1 MWSRNRHCS
10 YRSLLPILVL
20 LCGRP
25 AAQSPL
31 STVELGGRAGWDIVE
46 RVQNI
51 ALRPGWQGGQ
61 DLTIADQG
69 YHGDAALDLY
79 ADFDDDFSDRVG
91 RYSVRV
97 DGARLQREAR
107 VGNASARFDGTGE
120 LAFLYADEALL
131 APHGQTGSFSIDLWI
146 YPFDVRDDAD
156 IVYWRGALT
165 NTTPPV
171 LQQLRFTVRDRRLLW
186 ELTNMVAE
194 PRVDGGEVV
203 RSVRLPGRRPLVP
216 DRWTFHQLS
225 YDAATGLLAYSVD
238 GAPEAISYLSPSGTE
253 DGAVHPIVFGLDT
266 GEGLVLG
273 RRFRGLVDE
282 FRIARTPR
290 AARPAGRVSAAPA
303 IALTGP
309 IDLGAPSSAVEA
321 IRVRA
326 ETPARTDVR
335 VSYRMADR
343 VVSFDAEAAL
353 DRPWVDLPPSGS
365 PHAEARGRYVQLRF
379 TLLADAERAVT
390 PRVQAVS
397 IDVRAPA
404 PPPAVFVPRARSVAA
419 GVQLSWDPIRLD
431 AVAGYRVYFG
441 PMPGRYTGTAAVT
454 SPIDVGTETSVRIEG
469 LKPDRAY
476 VFAIETVDRW
486 GQVSPLSREVEARA
500 GRGTM

>member
-1 MWSRNRHCS
+1 MWSHNRYCS
-10 YRSLLPILVL
+10 HRSLFLVLGL
-20 LCGRP
+20 LCGRLS
-25 AAQSPL
+25 AQSPL
-31 STVELGGRAGWDIVE
+31 STVEFGGRAGWDILESV
-46 RVQNI
+46 RNI
-51 ALRPGWQGGQ
+51 ALRPGWQGGH

-79 ADFDDDFSDRVG
+79 ADFDNDFSDTVG

-107 VGNASARFDGTGE
+107 VGNAAVRFDGTGE
-120 LAFLYADEALL
+120 LAFLYADDALL
-131 APHGQTGSFSIDLWI
+131 APHSQTGSFSIDLWV
-146 YPFDVRDDAD
+146 YPFDVRDDSD
-156 IVYWRGALT
+156 IIYWRGALT
-165 NTTPPV
+165 NTAPPV
-171 LQQLRFTVRDRRLLW
+171 LQQLRFTVRDRRFMW
-186 ELTNMVAE
+186 ELINMVAE
-194 PRVDGGEVV
+194 PHVDGGETV
-203 RSVRLPGRRPLVP
+203 RSVHLPGRRPLVP

-225 YDAATGLLAYSVD
+225 YDATTGLLAYSVD

-253 DGAVHPIVFGLDT
+253 DGVVHPIVFGPDT

-290 AARPAGRVSAAPA
+290 AARPAGRVSGAPA
-303 IALTGP
+303 TAITGP
-309 IDLGAPSSAVEA
+309 IDFGVPSSAVEA

-326 ETPARTDVR
+326 ETPGRTDVR
-335 VSYRMADR
+335 ISYRTADR
-343 VVSFDAEAAL
+343 VVSFDAAAAL
-353 DRPWVDLPPSGS
+353 DRPWVDLPPSGL
-365 PHAEARGRYVQLRF
+365 PHATARGRYVQLRF
-379 TLLADAERAVT
+379 TLLADAARRVK

-397 IDVRAPA
+397 IEVRAPA
-404 PPPAVFVPRARSVAA
+404 RPPAVFVPRAQPVAA

-431 AVAGYRVYFG
+431 AVSGYRVYFG
-441 PMPGRYTGTAAVT
+441 PMPGRYTGTATVT
-454 SPIDVGTETSVRIEG
+454 SPIDVGDQTSVLIEG
-469 LKPDRAY
+469 LEPDRAY